1 MMSFK
6 IWTDAQYINM
16 QISANVAIKIDEK
29 EKYTLVGEVSYNPD
43 DRNDK
48 DNSLEVGSIIFDG
61 CQPKFYYLPWLDG

>member
-1 MMSFK
+1 M
-6 IWTDAQYINM
+6 WTDAQYINM

-48 DNSLEVGSIIFDG
+48 DNSLRSRE
-61 CQPKFYYLPWLDG
+61 YYFRWMPTKKVLLLTLA